1 VSPILVRPVR
11 EQLEHDRLIRFLLL
25 NKYKRRYEAAGNT
38 GDERIA
44 SVKVGSAILFPDIV
58 LTEGK
63 KVAGVVEVETGE
75 SVNNLEALAEWVHFS
90 KARVPFYLYVPV
102 ASYDSARRLCELR
115 HIRPAEI
122 WTYRPA
128 MDGFDLM
135 RVHQNP
141 AIAAAA
147 ARAAIAPSQAKPE
160 ATVLAAA
167 PPKPKAPEKK
177 AVKAAPKPVTPAK
190 APKVTQGNTKG
201 KPKAAAKGNATG
213 STKGNTKG
221 STKGNSKGSTKGNT
235 KGNARGKK
243 TR

>member
-38 GDERIA
+38 GDERVA
-44 SVKVGSAILFPDIV
+44 SIKVGSAILFPDIV

-63 KVAGVVEVETGE
+63 KITGVVEVETGE

-90 KARVPFYLYVPV
+90 KARAPFYLYVPV

-128 MDGFDLM
+128 IDGFDLM
-135 RVHQNP
+135 RAHQNP
-141 AIAAAA
+141 AISAA
-147 ARAAIAPSQAKPE
+147 ARVAVTPSKAKPE
-160 ATVLAAA
+160 TRTPARVSPRPIAPGKKAAKAAA
-167 PPKPKAPEKK
+167 RPLSRDKSSKVTKGSPKGNNKGGPKA
-177 AVKAAPKPVTPAK
+177 
-190 APKVTQGNTKG
+190 NTKG
-201 KPKAAAKGNATG
+201 K
-213 STKGNTKG
+213 
-221 STKGNSKGSTKGNT
+221 
-235 KGNARGKK
+235 K

>member
-25 NKYKRRYEAAGNT
+25 TKYKRRYEAAGNT
-38 GDERIA
+38 GDERVA
-44 SVKVGSAILFPDIV
+44 SIKVGTAILFPDIV

-63 KVAGVVEVETGE
+63 KIAGVVEVETGE

-128 MDGFDLM
+128 MDGFDLI

-141 AIAAAA
+141 SISTGPRVAVAPSKPKPEVKPPAPIAA
-147 ARAAIAPSQAKPE
+147 
-160 ATVLAAA
+160 T
-167 PPKPKAPEKK
+167 PKAPEKK
-177 AVKAAPKPVTPAK
+177 AAKEAAKPLPPPKASTV
-190 APKVTQGNTKG
+190 TKG
-201 KPKAAAKGNATG
+201 KIAGKSKAPAKGNP
-213 STKGNTKG
+213 KGHA
-221 STKGNSKGSTKGNT
+221 KGNT
-235 KGNARGKK
+235 KGNAKGKK

>member
-1 VSPILVRPVR
+1 MSPILVRPVR

-38 GDERIA
+38 GDERVA
-44 SVKVGSAILFPDIV
+44 SIKVGAAVVFPDIV

-63 KVAGVVEVETGE
+63 KIAGVVEVETGE

-147 ARAAIAPSQAKPE
+147 AR
-160 ATVLAAA
+160 VAAA
-167 PPKPKAPEKK
+167 PSKPKPEVKPPAPVMPKPKAPEKP
-177 AVKAAPKPVTPAK
+177 AAKAAKAAARPVKPLTLKPKASKPAK
-190 APKVTQGNTKG
+190 GNNKG
-201 KPKAAAKGNATG
+201 KPKAA
-213 STKGNTKG
+213 TKG
-221 STKGNSKGSTKGNT
+221 
-235 KGNARGKK
+235 KK
-243 TR
+243 KR

>member
-141 AIAAAA
+141 ATAAAA
-147 ARAAIAPSQAKPE
+147 ARAALAPSQATPE
-160 ATVLAAA
+160 VKTPAVV
-167 PPKPKAPEKK
+167 PPKPKAPDKAPEKK
-177 AVKAAPKPVTPAK
+177 SVKAAPKPSTPAK
-190 APKVTQGNTKG
+190 ASKVPKGAAKA
-201 KPKAAAKGNATG
+201 KPKAPT
-213 STKGNTKG
+213 GNT
-221 STKGNSKGSTKGNT
+221 KGSTKGNT
-235 KGNARGKK
+235 KGNAKGNMKGNMKGKK

>member
-25 NKYKRRYEAAGNT
+25 NKYKRRYEAVGNT
-38 GDERIA
+38 GDERVA
-44 SVKVGSAILFPDIV
+44 SIKVGSAIVFPDIV

-63 KVAGVVEVETGE
+63 KIAGVVEVETGE

-128 MDGFDLM
+128 IDGFDLM

-141 AIAAAA
+141 AISAA
-147 ARAAIAPSQAKPE
+147 ARVAVTPSQPKPE
-160 ATVLAAA
+160 VKTPAPL

-177 AVKAAPKPVTPAK
+177 PVKAAAKPLTPSK
-190 APKVTQGNTKG
+190 ASKVTKGSGKG
-201 KPKAAAKGNATG
+201 KPKAA
-213 STKGNTKG
+213 TKG
-221 STKGNSKGSTKGNT
+221 
-235 KGNARGKK
+235 KK
-243 TR
+243 KR

>member
-38 GDERIA
+38 GDERVA
-44 SVKVGSAILFPDIV
+44 SIKVGSAILFPDIV

-128 MDGFDLM
+128 MDGFDLI
-135 RVHQNP
+135 RAHQNP
-141 AIAAAA
+141 AAAAA
-147 ARAAIAPSQAKPE
+147 ARVAVTPSKPKPE
-160 ATVLAAA
+160 VKTPAPL
-167 PPKPKAPEKK
+167 PPKPKAPEKTAAK
-177 AVKAAPKPVTPAK
+177 AVAKPLTPPKP
-190 APKVTQGNTKG
+190 PKVTKG
-201 KPKAAAKGNATG
+201 RPKAKPKAA
-213 STKGNTKG
+213 TKGNTKG
-221 STKGNSKGSTKGNT
+221 
-235 KGNARGKK
+235 KK
-243 TR
+243 KR

>member
-11 EQLEHDRLIRFLLL
+11 EQLEHDRLIRFLLQ

-38 GDERIA
+38 GDEHVA
-44 SVKVGSAILFPDIV
+44 SIKVGSTILFPDIV

-63 KVAGVVEVETGE
+63 KIAGLVEVETGE

-135 RVHQNP
+135 RVHQSP
-141 AIAAAA
+141 GASAAPRVAVT
-147 ARAAIAPSQAKPE
+147 PSKAKSE
-160 ATVLAAA
+160 AKMPTPV
-167 PPKPKAPEKK
+167 PPKPKAPERIAPKA
-177 AVKAAPKPVTPAK
+177 AVKPPTPAK
-190 APKVTQGNTKG
+190 ASRVARGTSKG
-201 KPKAAAKGNATG
+201 KPKAA
-213 STKGNTKG
+213 
-221 STKGNSKGSTKGNT
+221 SK
-235 KGNARGKK
+235 KK
-243 TR
+243 KKKR